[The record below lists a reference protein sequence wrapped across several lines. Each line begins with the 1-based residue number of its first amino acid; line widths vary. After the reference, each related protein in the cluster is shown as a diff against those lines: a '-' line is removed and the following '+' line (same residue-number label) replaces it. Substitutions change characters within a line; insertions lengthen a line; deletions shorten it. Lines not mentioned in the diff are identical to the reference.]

1 MAARYNSNNQIIGNT
16 YDADGNLLS
25 DGTNTYTYDAEG
37 RVTSISNAS
46 GTTQYIHNALGQVA
60 RTLNPANNFTYDY
73 AYDPWGARELALW
86 GCPACGYDAEEY
98 ITFGGR
104 AVAGYNEN
112 NPRETEF
119 FHYDGLG
126 SMVMQTNQTGG
137 VEEQQVFYPLGPV
150 WLASGGDHAG
160 MCLAGE
166 LGCNV
171 RPIRSIASQIAAFRM
186 NQFHTLP
193 VARFS
198 ALSSVMPTS
207 MPITSGLTQPVFGL
221 KASVNP

>member
-1 MAARYNSNNQIIGNT
+1 MVQFAVAAVSDRRK
-16 YDADGNLLS
+16 LLKNKIRRS
-25 DGTNTYTYDAEG
+25 ETAATAAKMHHYRGVHHL
-37 RVTSISNAS
+37 R
-46 GTTQYIHNALGQVA
+46 
-60 RTLNPANNFTYDY
+60 
-73 AYDPWGARELALW
+73 
-86 GCPACGYDAEEY
+86 
-98 ITFGGR
+98 R

-112 NPRETEF
+112 NPRQTEF